1 MALSEGI
8 ILRERYKIKK
18 KIGEGG
24 YGCIYLADD
33 LLKRKEWAV
42 KEMLDTCGDD
52 INIEEKTKQFRFEA
66 EILVTLEHPQ
76 LPKVEDYFVY
86 EGKYY
91 LVMEYIS
98 GNNLYEIVEK
108 NISYL
113 SQEQITDW
121 FFQLCDILGYLH
133 SHPSKPVVFRDLKPE
148 NIMLSEKGYIMLIDF
163 GISKLKSDK
172 VKTHVAAQSVT
183 PHFAPP
189 EQYGIEGTDPLSD
202 IYSLGA
208 TIYYLITRTLPT
220 DSINRLTAKNDPLP
234 CPSSLNPEVSE
245 RFEQIIL
252 KAMAL
257 KKEDRFQTAGEIKE
271 ELQKIYKGELVT
283 KPIKDEDNL
292 KELKKSGEI
301 FRLMVENANDLILT
315 LDKEGVITY
324 ITRKAEKIFGLPA
337 EIFTGKHFVNFLPP
351 ESAIKAMQYFRAPL
365 EGDPRL
371 QLPPL
376 QVEAFTHD
384 RKPLKLEVTGSR
396 IFDGDKILSRIC
408 VIRDIT
414 FRIEE
419 EEKIA
424 AKLKEFQFLNRA
436 ILMASGGEF
445 IEQKLRNIMEELR
458 TSLSFDSARVITMDK
473 SGEYIQIF
481 TAFPEISER
490 FEETEKKPIKN
501 TVIEKIML
509 NRKTVIIKNTEDA
522 EDAIASGI
530 LSKNTKSAVL
540 CPIILINSFLG
551 VLAIENEELYKY
563 LEDYPKVF
571 DTIAQITG
579 MIIRVHRSL
588 EWGLLT

>member
-8 ILRERYKIKK
+8 ILRERYKIRK

-33 LLKRKEWAV
+33 LLKRKEWAI
-42 KEMLDTCGDD
+42 KEMLDTCGED

-76 LPKVEDYFVY
+76 LPKVEDYFEY

-108 NISYL
+108 NVSYIS
-113 SQEQITDW
+113 QDQITDW

-220 DSINRLTAKNDPLP
+220 DSINRLTAKKDPLP
-234 CPSSLNPEVSE
+234 CPSSLNKDVSE
-245 RFEQIIL
+245 GFEHIIL

-257 KKEDRFQTAGEIKE
+257 KKEDRFQSAGEIKE
-271 ELQKIYKGELVT
+271 ELQKIYKGEIVT
-283 KPIKDEDNL
+283 KSIKKDEDDV
-292 KELKKSGEI
+292 KELKKSCEQ
-301 FRLMVENANDLILT
+301 FRLMVENANDLILI
-315 LDKEGVITY
+315 LDKEGIITY
-324 ITRKAEKIFGLPA
+324 ITKKAEKIFGLPT
-337 EIFTGKHFVNFLPP
+337 EIFTGKHFVNFMPP
-351 ESAIKAMQYFRAPL
+351 ESAVKAMQYFRAPL

-384 RKPLKLEVTGSR
+384 RKPLRLEVTGSR

-408 VIRDIT
+408 VIKDIT
-414 FRIEE
+414 SRME
-419 EEKIA
+419 EEKKITV
-424 AKLKEFQFLNRA
+424 KLQESQFLNRV

-458 TSLSFDSARVITMDK
+458 NSISFDSVRVITMDK

-490 FEETEKKPIKN
+490 FGETEKKPMKN

-509 NRKTVIIKNTEDA
+509 NRKSVVLKITED
-522 EDAIASGI
+522 EVFSGI
-530 LSKNTKSAVL
+530 LSKNTKCAVL

-551 VLAIENEELYKY
+551 VLVIESEELYKY
-563 LEDYPKVF
+563 IDDYPKVVES
-571 DTIAQITG
+571 IAQITG
-579 MIIRVHRSL
+579 MIIRLHRSL

>member
-33 LLKRKEWAV
+33 LLKRKEWAI
-42 KEMLDTCGDD
+42 KEMLDTCGEN

-76 LPKVEDYFVY
+76 LPKVEDYFEY
-86 EGKYY
+86 EGKFY

-108 NISYL
+108 NVSYL
-113 SQEQITDW
+113 SQEQIIDW
-121 FFQLCDILGYLH
+121 FFQLCDILDYLH
-133 SHPSKPVVFRDLKPE
+133 SHHSKPVVFRDLKPE
-148 NIMLSEKGYIMLIDF
+148 NIMLSQNSKIMLIDF

-208 TIYYLITRTLPT
+208 TIYYLITRTLPA
-220 DSINRLTAKNDPLP
+220 DSIHRLTAKTEPMP
-234 CPSSLNPEVSE
+234 CPSLLNKEVSE
-245 RFEQIIL
+245 GLEHIIL
-252 KAMAL
+252 KAMSL
-257 KKEDRFQTAGEIKE
+257 KKEDRFQSVKEIKE
-271 ELQKIYKGELVT
+271 ELQKIYKSDLVT
-283 KPIKDEDNL
+283 RSINPNEDNVR
-292 KELKKSGEI
+292 ELKKSCEQ

-315 LDKEGVITY
+315 LDREGVITY
-324 ITRKAEKIFGLPA
+324 ISKKVEKIFGLPA
-337 EIFTGKHFVNFLPP
+337 EMFPGKHFVNFLPP
-351 ESAIKAMQYFRAPL
+351 ESAVKAMQYFRAPI

-376 QVEAFTHD
+376 CVEAFTHD
-384 RKPLKLEVTGSR
+384 RKPINLEVTGSR

-408 VIRDIT
+408 VVKDVT
-414 FRIEE
+414 SRIEE
-419 EEKIA
+419 EQ
-424 AKLKEFQFLNRA
+424 KLNIKLQEFQFLNRV

-458 TSLSFDSARVITMDK
+458 SFVSFDSVRVITMDK
-473 SGEYIQIF
+473 SGEYMQIF
-481 TAFPEISER
+481 TAYPEISER
-490 FEETEKKPIKN
+490 FGETEKRPMKN

-509 NRKTVIIKNTEDA
+509 NRKAIVAKIIKDE
-522 EDAIASGI
+522 IAAGI
-530 LSKNTKSAVL
+530 LSENTKSAVF

-551 VLAIENEELYKY
+551 VLVIESEELYKY
-563 LEDYPKVF
+563 IDDYPRYIES
-571 DTIAQITG
+571 IAQITG
-579 MIIRVHRSL
+579 MIIRLHRSL